1 MSISSS
7 GFTSATP
14 LTSKGDILSHNGTS
28 TVRIPVGSNGQVVV
42 ARSTATIGSAWETA
56 ATQPTGEY
64 VLIGSSYITAN
75 TATVSFSS
83 ITSSYK
89 VLILTGIA
97 RSSGS
102 NTTISVRYNTGTGAR
117 SLSYTRFD
125 DAFGGL
131 SSGNINDT
139 NEVELSVRGSS
150 SSANAAGLF
159 GFFRYEFRNSGG
171 NAKASSIGFSGSIS
185 YPNLTGITE
194 AFFQTQ
200 GTINELSIFHGD
212 GSGASFVSGSKVLL
226 FGIK

>member
-7 GFTSATP
+7 GFTSTTP
-14 LTSKGDILSHNGTS
+14 LTSKGDILSHDGTS
-28 TVRIPVGSNGQVVV
+28 TVRIPVGSNGQVLI

-64 VLIGSSYITAN
+64 LLIGSSYITAN

-102 NTTISVRYNTGTGAR
+102 SSPIISVRYNNGTGTRELSHTRYDDGSGSVG
-117 SLSYTRFD
+117 SLDTV
-125 DAFGGL
+125 
-131 SSGNINDT
+131 DT
-139 NEVELSVRGSS
+139 NLVDLDVYGSS

-159 GFFRYEFRNSGG
+159 GFFRYEFRNVSGG
-171 NAKASSIGFSGSIS
+171 GSKASSVGFLSATA
-185 YPNLTGITE
+185 NRTAMTE
-194 AFFQTQ
+194 AFFQSDAISQ
-200 GTINELSIFHGD
+200 ISVFHGG
-212 GSGASFVSGSKVLL
+212 GSGASFVSGSKILL